1 MAVNRNSRRASG
13 TNRRGERKSRRT
25 ERRTESKAARSA
37 RKAARSARRTE
48 RRTERKAARSA
59 RRTERRTERRNTK
72 KTGRKKPV
80 VGRSIKATRAER
92 VDAVSNILA
101 AAAGVKR
108 RSPPKK
114 VGKPRVKED
123 VKSYLA
129 GIETSGSYGLK
140 EIFKNDEKNYKTPKR
155 GPMRPDSTGPLDPA
169 NIKGNVVREETTGP
183 LDPANIK
190 GNVVKVKHGK
200 DTKAKTIRKGVK
212 QTGWIEHVKEFYN
225 EKKKT
230 NPNYKYSQAL
240 KDAKGT
246 YKK

>member
-25 ERRTESKAARSA
+25 ERRTE
-37 RKAARSARRTE
+37 RKAARSA
-48 RRTERKAARSA
+48 
-59 RRTERRTERRNTK
+59 RRTERRNTK

-114 VGKPRVKED
+114 VGKPRVKDD

>member
-25 ERRTESKAARSA
+25 ERRTE

-48 RRTERKAARSA
+48 RKAARSA
-59 RRTERRTERRNTK
+59 RRTERRNTK

-155 GPMRPDSTGPLDPA
+155 GPMRLDSTGPLDPA

>member
-25 ERRTESKAARSA
+25 ERRTE

-48 RRTERKAARSA
+48 RKAARSA
-59 RRTERRTERRNTK
+59 RRTERRNTK

-114 VGKPRVKED
+114 VGKPRVKDD